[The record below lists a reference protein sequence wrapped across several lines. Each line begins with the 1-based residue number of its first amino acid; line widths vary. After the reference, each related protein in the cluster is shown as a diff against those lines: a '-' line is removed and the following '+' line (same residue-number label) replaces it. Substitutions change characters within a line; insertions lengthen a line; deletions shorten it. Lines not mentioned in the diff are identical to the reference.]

1 LRGKTEVNVTITP
14 QDVKTDEWYDAGLAF
29 SQKKGGFFE
38 SLEQSAIFA
47 YSIIRSVGYSLVW
60 LFTGK
65 ARLSELMG
73 PIGMVS
79 TMTSAM
85 QQAPN
90 LGDML
95 LYLMNTTA
103 FMSIAIGATN
113 LIPFPMLDGGR
124 ITLIG
129 LEAVRGKPLSQEKE
143 AYISM
148 VGFVLIILLGIYAAY
163 NDIVRIITG

>member
-1 LRGKTEVNVTITP
+1 
-14 QDVKTDEWYDAGLAF
+14 
-29 SQKKGGFFE
+29 
-38 SLEQSAIFA
+38 
-47 YSIIRSVGYSLVW
+47 
-60 LFTGK
+60 
-65 ARLSELMG
+65 
-73 PIGMVS
+73 
-79 TMTSAM
+79 
-85 QQAPN
+85 
-90 LGDML
+90 
-95 LYLMNTTA
+95 MNTTA

-163 NDIVRIITG
+163 NDIVRLVTG